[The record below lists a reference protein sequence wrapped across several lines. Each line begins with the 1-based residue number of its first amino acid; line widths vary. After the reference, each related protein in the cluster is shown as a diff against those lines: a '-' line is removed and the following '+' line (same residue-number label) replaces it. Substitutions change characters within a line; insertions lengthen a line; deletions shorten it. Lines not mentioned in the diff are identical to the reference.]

1 MPNFTGVTA
10 RPRLRW
16 RVGGVEGRDLRA
28 TAYDVAARRAPAPT
42 RRPVAR
48 GGGPPA
54 RTAWPG
60 PRRRSC
66 ARRRSTGSI
75 PSSGAQRPRMS
86 STTSIPCGPPKP
98 RNAVWEVLWVRATR
112 PCDEHVRDP
121 VGVVDVAQR
130 PRQHRLA
137 EVEAPAAVGGQRRL
151 ERGQPSVVVEADPP
165 LRVEAV
171 ALAGHR
177 HVVGAAQAQPHRP
190 AGEDGPQRGDGR
202 EAVGLH
208 LLAAEAAAHPQALH
222 GDVVAV
228 EAEHVRHDLL
238 RLARVLRAAL
248 HEHLAALVDEG
259 ERGVGLEVEVLLARH
274 LRDAAE
280 DVGRTR
286 QARLDVTARD
296 DGPAALEVLG
306 VDRLGQRHD
315 RGERLVVDLDRGRAD
330 ARGLEG
336 VPQHPA
342 DGVPDEHHDVGEQ
355 RLVVL
360 HAGVVGA
367 GHVRRRSAPGRP
379 PGRPAPRR
387 CRPG

>member
-1 MPNFTGVTA
+1 M
-10 RPRLRW
+10 
-16 RVGGVEGRDLRA
+16 
-28 TAYDVAARRAPAPT
+28 
-42 RRPVAR
+42 
-48 GGGPPA
+48 
-54 RTAWPG
+54 
-60 PRRRSC
+60 
-66 ARRRSTGSI
+66 
-75 PSSGAQRPRMS
+75 
-86 STTSIPCGPPKP
+86 
-98 RNAVWEVLWVRATR
+98 
-112 PCDEHVRDP
+112 
-121 VGVVDVAQR
+121 AQR

-177 HVVGAAQAQPHRP
+177 HVVGAAQAQAHGP
-190 AGEDGPQRGDGR
+190 AGEDGTQRGDGR

-208 LLAAEAAAHPQALH
+208 LLATEAATHPQALH
-222 GDVVAV
+222 GHVVAV
-228 EAEHVRHDLL
+228 EAEHVGHDLL

-259 ERGVGLEVEVLLARH
+259 ERGVRLEVEVLLAGH
-274 LRDAAE
+274 LRDAAV
-280 DVGRTR
+280 DVGRAR
-286 QARLDVTARD
+286 QARLDVTAGD

-336 VPQHPA
+336 VAQHPA
-342 DGVPDEHHDVGEQ
+342 DRVPDEHHDVGEQ

-360 HAGVVGA
+360 HARVVGA
-367 GHVRRRSAPGRP
+367 GHVVGGQHPDDSRDGQGR
-379 PGRPAPRR
+379 RR